1 MGTIVKLLQHIK
13 LRNEHI
19 NGLKKTPFWA
29 LFNAILQNK
38 LNYKQCRKY
47 DNIALKIIQT
57 YQRGSS
63 GSFQLGPKTVKLTTE
78 DIKSI
83 FGISCGDEPI
93 HLGYGNKSRSSFLTR
108 RSIQTETLSS
118 TTIIDLLQ
126 KALKGKKKE
135 DTEDVIRML
144 LRKVMKKLMTLKKNK
159 KKMLKNTEDEEQ
171 EDAEEEEQKVQEQT
185 FKSNMVAIVK
195 LLQHIK
201 LRNEHINALKKTPF
215 WALFDAILKNKMNC
229 KQCSKFDDISL
240 KIIQTYQPG
249 SSGSFQLGPETVK
262 LTTEDIKSIFGISCG
277 DEPIHLGYGNKSR
290 SSFLTRRYIQTET
303 LSSTTITN
311 LLQKTLKG
319 KKKKDTEDVIRMLC
333 MYTCLKLFFSTSR
346 TIVGWVFLNY
356 MEDIKSM
363 RKYNWA
369 EAIRNTLMS
378 SIEKYQKNP
387 AKVTGCVMVLL
398 YWLCE
403 YTLIIHPELSQACP
417 RVIKWNLAK
426 LHKRMKVISLHQLI
440 TRQVTTAQLNEESD
454 EELDDTEKEEKE
466 DAENAEDAEEKD
478 AEEEKQEVQ
487 EQEQQKQ
494 DAENIEEEEEESE
507 EDEEEEDGQYDEK
520 CHQEQKPTN
529 EDFNDFC
536 NIILNDAPEGE
547 EQIHQQTLEKLQ
559 TENNNLQLDNTVK
572 TIYINKLKEDSRLL
586 TAQIKQ
592 LKDENSRLHN
602 QLVEKKVHE
611 ITQEVC
617 AVKHSGRD
625 GKNEGHTINDENSQ
639 VLQKVVHENS
649 EVVDKELHQKEV
661 HENSEVVDKELHQKE
676 FHEITR

>member
-1 MGTIVKLLQHIK
+1 MNVIK
-13 LRNEHI
+13 LRLHENDI
-19 NGLKKTPFWA
+19 GLILLGNILSIYILSMLIFRTGKQLMKTP
-29 LFNAILQNK
+29 
-38 LNYKQCRKY
+38 R
-47 DNIALKIIQT
+47 LK
-57 YQRGSS
+57 R
-63 GSFQLGPKTVKLTTE
+63 PETVKLTTE
-78 DIKSI
+78 DIK

-108 RSIQTETLSS
+108 RSIQTERLSS

-144 LRKVMKKLMTLKKNK
+144 CMYTCLKLFFSTSGTTIGWVFLNYMEDISSMRKYNWAEAIRNTLMSSIEKYHKNLAKVTGCVMALLVTTAQFSEESDEEVDDTEEEQKEDAE
-159 KKMLKNTEDEEQ
+159 NTEDEEQ
-171 EDAEEEEQKVQEQT
+171 EDAEEEQQKVQEQT

-229 KQCSKFDDISL
+229 KQCSKYDDISL

-249 SSGSFQLGPETVK
+249 SSGSFQLGPETIK
-262 LTTEDIKSIFGISCG
+262 LIIEDIKSIFGISCG

-311 LLQKTLKG
+311 LLQKVLKG
-319 KKKKDTEDVIRMLC
+319 KKKEDTEDVIRMLC
-333 MYTCLKLFFSTSR
+333 MYTCLKLFFSTSE
-346 TIVGWVFLNY
+346 TTVGWIFLNY
-356 MEDIKSM
+356 IEDINSM

-378 SIEKYQKNP
+378 SIEKYHKNS
-387 AKVTGCVMVLL
+387 AKVTGCVMALL

-403 YTLIIHPELSQACP
+403 HTLIIHPELSKACP

-426 LHKRMKVISLHQLI
+426 LHKCMKVISLHQLT

-454 EELDDTEKEEKE
+454 EELDDTEEEEKE
-466 DAENAEDAEEKD
+466 DAENAEDAEE
-478 AEEEKQEVQ
+478 EEQEVQ

-494 DAENIEEEEEESE
+494 DAENTEEEEEEEE
-507 EDEEEEDGQYDEK
+507 EDEEEEEEDGQYAEE
-520 CHQEQKPTN
+520 CHQEQKPAN
-529 EDFNDFC
+529 EDFNHFC

-547 EQIHQQTLEKLQ
+547 EQIH
-559 TENNNLQLDNTVK
+559 
-572 TIYINKLKEDSRLL
+572 
-586 TAQIKQ
+586 
-592 LKDENSRLHN
+592 
-602 QLVEKKVHE
+602 
-611 ITQEVC
+611 
-617 AVKHSGRD
+617 
-625 GKNEGHTINDENSQ
+625 
-639 VLQKVVHENS
+639 
-649 EVVDKELHQKEV
+649 
-661 HENSEVVDKELHQKE
+661 
-676 FHEITR
+676 